1 MKQPS
6 ALQLKEAKQNGC
18 GKPHLTARAEK
29 FFKKGI
35 DKAPFVWYTL
45 IIKEREVRKMAK
57 INEYFLTEE
66 EAKAVEKLIIK
77 MREERR
83 KEEAIRQN
91 TEHLEN
97 IVMATIDAIGLEETK
112 RIIRNINRSL
122 REVK

>member
-1 MKQPS
+1 
-6 ALQLKEAKQNGC
+6 
-18 GKPHLTARAEK
+18 
-29 FFKKGI
+29 
-35 DKAPFVWYTL
+35 
-45 IIKEREVRKMAK
+45 MAK

-122 REVK
+122 RMSGEERPF